1 MKADAVNCDDL
12 NGAADDVL
20 DFLYAVAQLI
30 VGLNDILPLHQK
42 HSANREKCT
51 CESCDTLFICATK
64 ENIDEV
70 IVKELI
76 KDMIDSQVWNHYIN
90 R

>member
-1 MKADAVNCDDL
+1 MSHYHYNSSQVAY
-12 NGAADDVL
+12 
-20 DFLYAVAQLI
+20 LYLCGEI
-30 VGLNDILPLHQK
+30 GLNDILPLHQK
-42 HSANREKCT
+42 HSANRVKCN

-64 ENIDEV
+64 ENTNEE

>member
-1 MKADAVNCDDL
+1 MSHYHYNSSQIAY
-12 NGAADDVL
+12 
-20 DFLYAVAQLI
+20 LYHCGEI
-30 VGLNDILPLHQK
+30 GLNDILPLHQK

-51 CESCDTLFICATK
+51 WESCDTLFICATK
-64 ENIDEV
+64 ENTNEE

>member
-1 MKADAVNCDDL
+1 MSHYHYNSSQVAY
-12 NGAADDVL
+12 
-20 DFLYAVAQLI
+20 LYLCGEI
-30 VGLNDILPLHQK
+30 GLNDILPLHQK

-64 ENIDEV
+64 ENTNEE